1 MLTEHLNENTVLFA
15 EDVPSWQD
23 AIELACGPLIANGS
37 IKQSY
42 VDAIVESVAAG
53 GTYIDLGHGVALP
66 HHRPES
72 GVLKTGLSA
81 LRVRP
86 DVLLNDDEK
95 HPIKLFI
102 CLAAADSKKH
112 LETLA
117 ALGRLLSNPEARES
131 LLATTNTADFLAVLN
146 AGEKE

>member
-1 MLTEHLNENTVLFA
+1 MLTEYLNEDTVAFA
-15 EDVPSWQD
+15 DDVDGWEE
-23 AIELACGPLIANGS
+23 AIKQVAAPLLANGS

-42 VDAIVESVAAG
+42 VDAILESVAAG
-53 GTYIDLGHGVALP
+53 GTYIDLGHGIALP

-72 GVLKTGLSA
+72 GVVKTGLSA

-117 ALGRLLSNPEARES
+117 ALGRLLSNPTEREA

-146 AGEKE
+146 AGETK

>member
-1 MLTEHLNENTVLFA
+1 MLTEYLNEETVAFA
-15 EDVPSWQD
+15 DNVDGWQE
-23 AIELACGPLIANGS
+23 AIDLVAAPLLNSGAIR
-37 IKQSY
+37 QSY
-42 VDAIVESVAAG
+42 VDAIVESIAAG
-53 GTYIDLGHGVALP
+53 GTYIDLGHGIALP

-72 GVLKTGLSA
+72 GVVKTGLSA

-86 DVLLNDDEK
+86 DVLLNDDDK

-117 ALGRLLSNPEARES
+117 ALGRLLSNPNEREA
-131 LLATTNTADFLAVLN
+131 LLATTDPASFLAVLN
-146 AGEKE
+146 AGEKK